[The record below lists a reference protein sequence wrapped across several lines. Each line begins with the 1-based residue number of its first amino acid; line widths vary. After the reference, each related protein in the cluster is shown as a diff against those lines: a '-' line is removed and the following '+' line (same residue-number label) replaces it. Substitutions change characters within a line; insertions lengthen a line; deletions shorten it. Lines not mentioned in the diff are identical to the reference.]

1 MRFQRSSLR
10 VVLMRSILQ
19 PASMQLPVPHPDV
32 IARALPDGSVLF
44 HSRSEVYFGLN
55 ETGTVIW
62 EALAAGATS
71 EELLAAAVQ
80 AKWPDATRSTVM
92 CDVRELL
99 ADLSVEGL
107 VVDTAAS
114 LA

>member
-1 MRFQRSSLR
+1 
-10 VVLMRSILQ
+10 
-19 PASMQLPVPHPDV
+19 MQLPVPHPDV

-44 HSRSEVYFGLN
+44 HAASEVYFGLN

-62 EALAAGATS
+62 EALSAGALT
-71 EELLAAAVQ
+71 EESLVAAVH
-80 AKWPDATRSTVM
+80 AKWPDATAANVM

-107 VVDTAAS
+107 VVDTADSVA
-114 LA
+114 